1 MNNSLPEENDESQY
15 PDKLFSEDY
24 DAGNNS
30 VNVCN
35 GATAQSVP
43 SHHNMANRQQKYPS
57 SKDTGYTSQ
66 VNDLMGL
73 ENLEP
78 PDSLMSER
86 NMEDFGPFNPRNC
99 MTDRVSRQQW
109 VHPPGQPQNVCRPCH
124 LPNMREFRANDS
136 MHHPGVI
143 PHHSPQNN
151 GHVIQ
156 QRPVMSDQQSPSD
169 PRVELREPPNNFE
182 NDRCFQR
189 GREMGSLIPDM
200 TMANIV
206 LISKR
211 VRNPTVVGNYRLISL
226 INTDTKIL
234 EKILA
239 ERLMTML
246 PHLIH
251 ADQVD
256 FMPCQQL
263 YKNTRRAVDPALNA
277 KEVKVFITYSKDVAE
292 EVIRLAG
299 FLFKNGF
306 MTTVDIFEQSVLG
319 MNIQVWMDDKLKDM
333 SMKIIIAI
341 SPQYKLDIEKYGGA
355 ISNEHGLHTKYI
367 HTIMQ
372 NQFIQQG
379 SINYRFI
386 PILFPNASEEDV
398 PIWLRNT
405 IVYRWPYD
413 REKIVLR
420 LMCQDPYVHGPI
432 GPLPTLRM
440 TPI

>member
-24 DAGNNS
+24 DTGNNS
-30 VNVCN
+30 VNVYN

-43 SHHNMANRQQKYPS
+43 SHHNMANKQQKYPS

-66 VNDLMGL
+66 VNDVMGL

-109 VHPPGQPQNVCRPCH
+109 VHPPMQPQNVCRPCH
-124 LPNMREFRANDS
+124 LPNMRDFRAHDS

-143 PHHSPQNN
+143 PHHTPQNN

-156 QRPVMSDQQSPSD
+156 QRPVMSDQRFPSD
-169 PRVELREPPNNFE
+169 LRVELREPPNHFE
-182 NDRCFQR
+182 DR
-189 GREMGSLIPDM
+189 L
-200 TMANIV
+200 
-206 LISKR
+206 
-211 VRNPTVVGNYRLISL
+211 
-226 INTDTKIL
+226 
-234 EKILA
+234 
-239 ERLMTML
+239 
-246 PHLIH
+246 
-251 ADQVD
+251 
-256 FMPCQQL
+256 
-263 YKNTRRAVDPALNA
+263 
-277 KEVKVFITYSKDVAE
+277 KVFITYSKDVAE

-413 REKIVLR
+413 KEKIVLR